1 MAYKHYTKKN
11 EVVNLGL
18 HPDLLQLIDIAAN
31 NEFKTRSF
39 FIREAIAKS
48 LIDRGAIAD
57 LEHNTIFQNKMREF
71 CGAPVAPGSAVI
83 EANID
88 R

>member
-1 MAYKHYTKKN
+1 MAYKHHTKKN

-48 LIDRGAIAD
+48 LIDRGAI
-57 LEHNTIFQNKMREF
+57 
-71 CGAPVAPGSAVI
+71 GSI
-83 EANID
+83 PLLD
-88 R
+88 

>member
-1 MAYKHYTKKN
+1 MAYKHHTKKN

-18 HPDLLQLIDIAAN
+18 HPDLLELIDIAAN

-39 FIREAIAKS
+39 FIREAIAKA

-57 LEHNTIFQNKMREF
+57 LEHYADFQNKMSEL

-83 EANID
+83 EPAIN
-88 R
+88 

>member
-1 MAYKHYTKKN
+1 MVYRHHTKKN

-39 FIREAIAKS
+39 FIREAIAKA
-48 LIDRGAIAD
+48 LIERGAISN
-57 LEHNTIFQNKMREF
+57 LENKAVFQDKLREL

-83 EANID
+83 EPAIN
-88 R
+88 

>member
-1 MAYKHYTKKN
+1 MAYKHHTKRN

-39 FIREAIAKS
+39 FIREAIAKA
-48 LIDRGAIAD
+48 LINRGAIAD
-57 LEHNTIFQNKMREF
+57 LEHHAVFQNKMLEL

-83 EANID
+83 EPAIN
-88 R
+88 

>member
-1 MAYKHYTKKN
+1 MAYKHHTKKN

-39 FIREAIAKS
+39 FIREAIAKA
-48 LIDRGAIAD
+48 LVDRGAIEN
-57 LEHNTIFQNKMREF
+57 LEHNAVFQEKLLEL
-71 CGAPVAPGSAVI
+71 CGAPIAPGSAVI
-83 EANID
+83 EPNIN
-88 R
+88 

>member
-1 MAYKHYTKKN
+1 MAYKHHTKKN

-39 FIREAIAKS
+39 FIREAIAKA

-57 LEHNTIFQNKMREF
+57 LEHHAVFQNKMSEL
-71 CGAPVAPGSAVI
+71 CGTPVTPGSSVI
-83 EANID
+83 EQ

>member
-1 MAYKHYTKKN
+1 MAYKHHTKKN

-18 HPDLLQLIDIAAN
+18 HPDLLQLIDLAAN

-39 FIREAIAKS
+39 FIREAIAKA

-57 LEHNTIFQNKMREF
+57 LEHHAVFRNKMLKL
-71 CGAPVAPGSAVI
+71 CGVPVAPGSAVI
-83 EANID
+83 KANVD
-88 R
+88 K

>member
-1 MAYKHYTKKN
+1 MAYKHHTKKN

-39 FIREAIAKS
+39 FIREAIAKA
-48 LIDRGAIAD
+48 LVDRGAIEN
-57 LEHNTIFQNKMREF
+57 LEHNTVFQEKLLEL
-71 CGAPVAPGSAVI
+71 CGAPIAPGSAVI
-83 EANID
+83 EPAIN
-88 R
+88 

>member
-1 MAYKHYTKKN
+1 MAYKHHTKKN

-39 FIREAIAKS
+39 FIREAVAKA
-48 LIDRGAIAD
+48 LIDRGSIAN
-57 LEHNTIFQNKMREF
+57 LEHHAVFQNKMLEL
-71 CGAPVAPGSAVI
+71 CGVPIAPGSAAI
-83 EANID
+83 EPAIN
-88 R
+88 

>member
-1 MAYKHYTKKN
+1 MAYKHNTKKN

-39 FIREAIAKS
+39 FIREAIAKA
-48 LIDRGAIAD
+48 LTDRGAIAK
-57 LEHNTIFQNKMREF
+57 LEHNAIFQNKMLEL

-83 EANID
+83 EANVD

>member
-1 MAYKHYTKKN
+1 MAYKHHTKKN

-39 FIREAIAKS
+39 FIREAIAKA
-48 LIDRGAIAD
+48 LVDRGAIAN
-57 LEHNTIFQNKMREF
+57 LERNAVFQEKLLEL
-71 CGAPVAPGSAVI
+71 CGAPIAPGSAVI
-83 EANID
+83 EPAIN
-88 R
+88 

>member
-1 MAYKHYTKKN
+1 MAYKHHTKRN

-18 HPDLLQLIDIAAN
+18 HPDLLELVDIAAN

-39 FIREAIAKS
+39 FIREAIAKA
-48 LIDRGAIAD
+48 LIDRGAID
-57 LEHNTIFQNKMREF
+57 NLENHTVFQNKMSEL
-71 CGAPVAPGSAVI
+71 CGVPVAPGSAVI
-83 EANID
+83 EANVD

>member
-18 HPDLLQLIDIAAN
+18 HPDLLELVDIAAN
-31 NEFKTRSF
+31 NELKTRSF
-39 FIREAIAKS
+39 FIREAIAKA
-48 LIDRGAIAD
+48 LIDRGAID
-57 LEHNTIFQNKMREF
+57 NLENHTVFQNKMSEL

-83 EANID
+83 EASVD

>member
-1 MAYKHYTKKN
+1 MAYKHNTKKN

-39 FIREAIAKS
+39 FIREAIAKA
-48 LIDRGAIAD
+48 LIDRGGID
-57 LEHNTIFQNKMREF
+57 NLENHTVFQNKMLEL

-83 EANID
+83 EANVD